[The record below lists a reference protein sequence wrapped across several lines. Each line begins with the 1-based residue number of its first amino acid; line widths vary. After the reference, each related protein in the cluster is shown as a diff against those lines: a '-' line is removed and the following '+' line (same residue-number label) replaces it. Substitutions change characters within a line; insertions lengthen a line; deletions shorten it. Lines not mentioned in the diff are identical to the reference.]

1 MAKMFYTLDEAAQR
15 LSTSEQGI
23 KDLVASGDLTEY
35 RDSGKNLVFKVDQVD
50 RLLAKD
56 DDGIRL
62 ADDSAIGL
70 APDVDAAGAAGG
82 PASGRIPAEE
92 SKEKSGISIFDEADE
107 QADPLAATQITAA
120 QGGDATVESMGSGSG
135 LMEMTREGDDTSLGA
150 DLLAGVYEGEQGG
163 GETAGTSGLF
173 EPAGAASDVSAGQMV
188 GGPMLIAAEPFDPVW
203 SGIGGGLALG
213 TVLVLGLAL
222 VISSMAILNAGAG
235 ALAGQLLGFGGLAG
249 LAGALV
255 GVLLVIAAIGFV
267 LGRRG

>member
-1 MAKMFYTLDEAAQR
+1 MAKMFYTMEEAAQR

-23 KDLVASGDLTEY
+23 KELVSSGDLTEY

-50 RLLAKD
+50 RLLNKD
-56 DDGIRL
+56 EIRL

-70 APDVDAAGAAGG
+70 APDDSGPAAGG
-82 PASGRIPAEE
+82 GGAGRIPAEE
-92 SKEKSGISIFDEADE
+92 GTKERSGISIFDEADE

-120 QGGDATVESMGSGSG
+120 QGADATVEAMGSGSG

-150 DLLAGVYEGEQGG
+150 DLLAGVYEGEQSG

-173 EPAGAASDVSAGQMV
+173 EPAGAASDVSAGAMLA
-188 GGPMLIAAEPFDPVW
+188 GGPVLIAVEPFDPTW

-213 TVLVLGLAL
+213 MVIVMGIAL
-222 VISSMAILNAGAG
+222 VVASTAILNAGAG
-235 ALAGQLLGFGGLAG
+235 ALAGQLLGFGGLLG
-249 LAGALV
+249 LVGALV
-255 GVLLVIAAIGFV
+255 GVIAVIAVIGFL